1 MVQKVAIVGG
11 GISGLAAAYRLTELS
26 FERALPL
33 EISLLE
39 ASSRLGGSICT
50 RSYGDFIVENG
61 PDSFITQKPWALD
74 LCQRL
79 GLAKRIIQTN
89 DKYRSTF
96 VAFDRKLHALPEG
109 FVMLAPT
116 QWASFLKSSLFTWA
130 GKLRIALDLFVPAKS
145 DDHDESLASFVTRR
159 FGTEALERVAQPI
172 IGGVYTADPAKLSM
186 KATMPWLLDLERS
199 YGSVIRGLVRQK
211 KDGPPC
217 RYTESDRADRHA
229 ETAPESGARY
239 SMFVTLDEGL
249 QVLVD
254 ALAERISRSA
264 IHLDTPVSKVVPVP
278 GNGIWNV
285 VLASGETRTAQAV
298 VLATPADVTARL
310 ISEADPALEADIA
323 SITLASSVVL
333 NFVYARQDIPHPLN
347 GFGFVVPA
355 VERRSIIACSFS
367 SVKFP
372 GRAPEGK
379 VILRVF
385 MGGALQPEIYE
396 LSDQEIE
403 SAARCDLAVYLG
415 ISAAPLS
422 VSLTRHRRSM
432 PQFRVGHLDLVSRI
446 EQQAGRHRGLALA
459 GNAYRGVGI
468 PDCIHSGEQAAES
481 VFNLLGQDAC
491 L

>member
-1 MVQKVAIVGG
+1 MVEKVAIVGG
-11 GISGLAAAYRLTELS
+11 GISGLAAAHRLTELS
-26 FERALPL
+26 LQHGFPL
-33 EISLLE
+33 EVSLLE
-39 ASSRLGGSICT
+39 AGRRLGGSICT
-50 RSYGDFIVENG
+50 RSYGDFIVESG
-61 PDSFITQKPWALD
+61 PDSFITQKPWALE

-79 GLAKRIIQTN
+79 GLANRIIQTN
-89 DKYRSTF
+89 DKYRCTF
-96 VAFDRKLHALPEG
+96 VAFNGKLHALPDG

-116 QWASFLKSSLFTWA
+116 QWTSFLQSSLFSWP
-130 GKLRIALDLFVPAKS
+130 GKLRFALDLFVPAKS
-145 DDHDESLASFVTRR
+145 DDQDESLASFVRRR
-159 FGTEALERVAQPI
+159 FGREALERVAQPM
-172 IGGVYTADPAKLSM
+172 IGGVYTADPEKLSM
-186 KATMPWLLDLERS
+186 KATMPRFLELERS
-199 YGSVIRGLVRQK
+199 YGSVIRGLARQK
-211 KDGPPC
+211 KGGPPEPEP
-217 RYTESDRADRHA
+217 ESKIADGSARA
-229 ETAPESGARY
+229 APESGARY
-239 SMFVTLDEGL
+239 SMFVTLDDGL

-264 IHLDTPVSKVVPVP
+264 ICLDTPVSKVVPAP

-285 VLASGETRTAQAV
+285 VLASGETLTVQAV

-323 SITLASSVVL
+323 SISLASSVVL
-333 NFVYARQDIPHPLN
+333 NFVYARKDIPHPLN

-372 GRAPEGK
+372 RRAPEGK

-403 SAARCDLAVYLG
+403 SAARSDLAVYLG
-415 ISAAPLS
+415 ITGAPLS
-422 VSLTRHRRSM
+422 VSLTRHPRSM

-446 EQQAGRHRGLALA
+446 EQQVGRHRGLALA

-481 VFNLLGQDAC
+481 VFKHLAKDAVG
-491 L
+491 

>member
-1 MVQKVAIVGG
+1 MVQKVAIIGG
-11 GISGLAAAYRLTELS
+11 GISGLAAAHRLTELS
-26 FERALPL
+26 LQRGLPL
-33 EISLLE
+33 EVSILE

-74 LCQRL
+74 LCRRL
-79 GLAKRIIQTN
+79 GLAERIIQTN
-89 DKYRSTF
+89 DKYRCTF
-96 VAFDRKLHALPEG
+96 VAFDGKLHALPEG

-116 QWASFLKSSLFTWA
+116 QWTSFLRSSLFTWA
-130 GKLRIALDLFVPAKS
+130 GKLRFALDLFVPAKS
-145 DDHDESLASFVTRR
+145 DDEDESLASFVTRR
-159 FGTEALERVAQPI
+159 FGREALERVAQPM
-172 IGGVYTADPAKLSM
+172 IGGVYTADPEKLSM
-186 KATMPWLLDLERS
+186 KATMPRFLDMERS

-211 KDGPPC
+211 KGCPPSL
-217 RYTESDRADRHA
+217 YQESETADRHA

-249 QVLVD
+249 QALVD
-254 ALAERISRSA
+254 ALTERISRSA
-264 IHLDTPVSKVVPVP
+264 IRLHTPVSRVVPAP

-285 VLASGETRTAQAV
+285 VLASGEALTVQAV

-310 ISEADPALEADIA
+310 ISGADPALAADIA
-323 SITLASSVVL
+323 SISLASSVVL
-333 NFVYARQDIPHPLN
+333 NFVYAREHIPHPLN

-355 VERRSIIACSFS
+355 VEGRSIIACSFS

-403 SAARCDLAVYLG
+403 SAACSDLGLYLG
-415 ISAAPLS
+415 ITGAPLS
-422 VSLTRHRRSM
+422 LSLTRHPRSM

-446 EQQAGRHRGLALA
+446 EQQVSRHRGLALA

-481 VFNLLGQDAC
+481 VFKLLAKDAVG
-491 L
+491 